1 MALNNISCSILCA
14 NPDNIDPAR
23 NRIDPITNTSFLPNK
38 SLIFPKIGVAT
49 AIVNKYA
56 VNTQLSSST
65 PPNSPTILG
74 PAGPMTVPSI
84 AAKKV
89 ESSSPVKI

>member
-1 MALNNISCSILCA
+1 MLWAS
-14 NPDNIDPAR
+14 PDNMDPVR
-23 NRIDPITNTSFLPNK
+23 KRMDPTTNTGFLPYK
-38 SLIFPKIGVAT
+38 SLILPKIGVVT

-56 VNTQLSSST
+56 VNTQLSNST

-74 PAGPMTVPSI
+74 PAGPITVPSI

-89 ESSSPVKI
+89 ESSSPAKI